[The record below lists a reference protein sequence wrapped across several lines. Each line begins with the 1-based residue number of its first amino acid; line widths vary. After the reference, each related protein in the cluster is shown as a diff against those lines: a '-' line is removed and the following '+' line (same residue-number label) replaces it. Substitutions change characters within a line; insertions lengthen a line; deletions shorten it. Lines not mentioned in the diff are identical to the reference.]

1 MSPIFLWACFA
12 AGIVLFVLLFV
23 QRMNDY
29 EDLSDQIEGLRYHTK
44 RHHEFQEL
52 SARSIDSLKEQVDHL
67 AKVQML
73 ILKDLGKEHRV
84 EPARNVLVSIGDL
97 SDLKKSKGRSA

>member
-1 MSPIFLWACFA
+1 MSPIFLWACFL
-12 AGIVLFVLLFV
+12 AGASLFAMLFV

-29 EDLSDQIEGLRYHTK
+29 E
-44 RHHEFQEL
+44 EL
-52 SARSIDSLKEQVDHL
+52 SSDHEELRQHTHEVLEAFARKLDALQEQVGHL

-73 ILKDLGKEHRV
+73 LLKDLGKEHRV
-84 EPARNVLVSIGDL
+84 EPARDVLVSIGDL